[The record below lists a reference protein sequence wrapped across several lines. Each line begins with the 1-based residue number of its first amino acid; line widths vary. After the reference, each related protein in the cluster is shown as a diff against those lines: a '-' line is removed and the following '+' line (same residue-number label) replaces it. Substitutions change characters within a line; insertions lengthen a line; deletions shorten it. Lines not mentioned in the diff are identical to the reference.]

1 MVRES
6 SNHNRAKK
14 RYASNDHLEEVT
26 RTSKS
31 MMMIKEPEDICG
43 HEMWDD
49 IMSHGYETYIIR
61 GMEKPRIAMANEVEK
76 NSRKDSRKA
85 VVNVVDIHTIL
96 ILCAQAVAANDHM
109 RAGELLKQIKQ
120 HASDTGDVTQRL
132 AQCFA
137 KGLEARLVGMGS
149 KVWQLLM
156 AERLSIVEFLK
167 AHNLYMADCSFNKVV
182 VLFSTMTILQAM
194 VGKRRLHTVDY
205 GMRYGKEG
213 RWTAEGEDHR
223 HRLPASQAMSS
234 RAD

>member
-96 ILCAQAVAANDHM
+96 ILCAQAVAAND
-109 RAGELLKQIKQ
+109 
-120 HASDTGDVTQRL
+120 ASETGDATQRL

>member
-1 MVRES
+1 MKEALMLLPRANGFGRGELVNQMVRES

-109 RAGELLKQIKQ
+109 RAGELLKQIKHGEQ
-120 HASDTGDVTQRL
+120 GLAAAHGRAPLNCRVPQGTQPLHGRL
-132 AQCFA
+132 
-137 KGLEARLVGMGS
+137 
-149 KVWQLLM
+149 QLQQGGGP
-156 AERLSIVEFLK
+156 FF
-167 AHNLYMADCSFNKVV
+167 HN
-182 VLFSTMTILQAM
+182 
-194 VGKRRLHTVDY
+194 
-205 GMRYGKEG
+205 
-213 RWTAEGEDHR
+213 DHLAG
-223 HRLPASQAMSS
+223 HGG
-234 RAD
+234 